1 MDTAGG
7 DGDFTTPAELIG
19 HPARS
24 AMLLAL
30 LDGRALPMSML
41 AAEAGVAAS
50 TASAHLARLVEGGLL
65 RSVAQGRHRY
75 YALASPE
82 VAAALEALSRLAPPR
97 PVTSLR
103 AGTRA
108 RALRLARTCYDHVA
122 GHLGV
127 AVLGSLLDS
136 GAIRGGDGQHRPD
149 RAQHDRLSAPGRD
162 LTYELTGTGWQF
174 LDELGVTVPAGRRR
188 LLGYCVDWTEQAHHL
203 SGAVGAALLTRFE
216 QLDWLRRGSGN
227 ARRVLTITDAGR
239 RGFATHFGLDTTAL
253 ETGAAAKPAAG
264 WSGSTPQ
271 RSRTAEL
278 PG

>member
-1 MDTAGG
+1 MVDRSNARAHGG
-7 DGDFTTPAELIG
+7 DANFGVPAELIG

-50 TASAHLARLVEGGLL
+50 TASAHLARLVDGGLL
-65 RSVAQGRHRY
+65 RCVPQGRHRY

-82 VAAALEALSRLAPPR
+82 VAAALEALSHLAPPR

-108 RALRLARTCYDHVA
+108 QALRLARTCYDHVA

-127 AVLGSLLDS
+127 AVLAYLLDS
-136 GAIRGGDGQHRPD
+136 GAIRGGDGHHRPD

-174 LDELGVTVPAGRRR
+174 LDELGVAIPAGRRR

-203 SGAVGAALLTRFE
+203 SGAVGAALLARFE
-216 QLDWLRRGSGN
+216 QLGWLRRGTGRT
-227 ARRVLTITDAGR
+227 RRVLTVTDAGR
-239 RGFATHFGLDTTAL
+239 DGFSAHFGVDTSAL
-253 ETGAAAKPAAG
+253 ETRAAMPAA
-264 WSGSTPQ
+264 
-271 RSRTAEL
+271 R
-278 PG
+278 